1 MCDIRPA
8 VIVAALVVLLGPASP
23 QVWAVDFDLN
33 LALGADFAGDFDVGD
48 ITIEADTGYTLGL
61 EVVFDLPVIEAGVG
75 LEYGFSRD
83 VQNGEFAADYYQIFA
98 IGRFFFGPLYAAG
111 RLGYADVSL
120 PSRYE
125 GDSAGGSWALGG
137 GVEFFET
144 VKLELLFNE
153 LGSDLGYESWTARLL
168 YTF

>member
-1 MCDIRPA
+1 MRELRLA
-8 VIVAALVVLLGPASP
+8 VVVAALFCLLGPATTS
-23 QVWAVDFDLN
+23 VWAVEFDLN

-48 ITIEADTGYTLGL
+48 IKIEADTGYTLGL
-61 EVVFDLPVIEAGVG
+61 ELVFDLPVIEAGVG

-120 PSRYE
+120 PSAYE

-137 GVEFFET
+137 GVEFFE
-144 VKLELLFNE
+144 VLKAELLFNQ
-153 LGSDLGYESWTARLL
+153 LGTDLGYESWTVRLL